1 MRVGKRAVCECTACV
16 ATGVRAR
23 TRFKFHIVVLVGFGG
38 GAAGSVYG
46 HI

>member
-16 ATGVRAR
+16 ASGARAR
-23 TRFKFHIVVLVGFGG
+23 TRFKFNVVIIG